1 MMDEEKQQVI
11 RQRMEEARETLVEAK
26 TLLDRDLRRG
36 TINRS
41 YYAMFYAVLAL
52 AASKGLAISKHTH
65 AIAFFDK
72 EFVRKGIFPKELSRA
87 LHYGFEERQSKD
99 YGENREI
106 ERADA
111 ETALS
116 DAKNFIDVVENF
128 VKNL

>member
-1 MMDEEKQQVI
+1 
-11 RQRMEEARETLVEAK
+11 MEEARETLVEAK

-72 EFVRKGIFPKELSRA
+72 EFVRKGIFPKEFSGY
-87 LHYGFEERQSKD
+87 LHFGFEERQTRD
-99 YGENREI
+99 YGEIWEI
-106 ERADA
+106 DRPDA
-111 ETALS
+111 ETTLLEAE
-116 DAKNFIDVVENF
+116 KFVDVVENYL
-128 VKNL
+128 KSL